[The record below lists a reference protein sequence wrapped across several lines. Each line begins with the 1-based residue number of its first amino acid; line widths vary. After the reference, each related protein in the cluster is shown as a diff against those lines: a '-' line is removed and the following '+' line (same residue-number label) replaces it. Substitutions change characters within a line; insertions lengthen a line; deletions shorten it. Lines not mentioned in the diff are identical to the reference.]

1 MLLHAHTSSVW
12 ARRLLCGGGGGGG
25 WGGGVGVGLMGGL
38 CGGEDVAS
46 VENKGFVLWINREPT
61 LY

>member
-1 MLLHAHTSSVW
+1 
-12 ARRLLCGGGGGGG
+12 
-25 WGGGVGVGLMGGL
+25 MGGL

-46 VENKGFVLWINREPT
+46 VENKRFVSWINREPT